1 MTAAPG
7 GREAPTPIPP
17 PPNFPVTWEN
27 PEDEGLFW
35 QTDPM
40 HFPEPTTPIMVRVG
54 EAINEGFRLAGMA
67 YEMPVT
73 LRYHRINTYH
83 YKTILPAVP
92 PEEMETQGKR
102 AEAKLQLAV
111 GRLWELWDSQLLPEF
126 KGILDFWETFDLR
139 GAPMQALLAHLDE
152 TWNKLTRQWEIHFL
166 IAFPFLLSPSLFQEL
181 YQELFGQERGLDAYR
196 LLQGLGNKTVEGDH
210 ALWELSRKALASPA
224 VHRMLIEKETSEVL
238 TALENAPEAGGFLK
252 ELHAYLEEYGQR
264 TGVFAEMGCPGWIE
278 DPTTPIRNLKAFLA
292 QPDRDLPAELAAL
305 AEERERSIARAR
317 TKIKGYPQPVVE
329 QFEFLLKAAQDGTI
343 IQEDHNHWMD
353 QRGMY
358 KVRQVL
364 LEFGRRFAEAGV
376 IDDPEDVVYLTSDEL
391 RETATG
397 LPRGDQ
403 REVVAQRKA
412 EMDHFRGIQPP
423 PVLGTQPP
431 GPPPDDPMGRAMG
444 RFFGM
449 PPQEPSEPN
458 VIKGNAGSRGLARGP
473 ARVILS
479 LAQAGKLQKGDI
491 LVAPSTMPAW
501 TPLFA
506 TAAAAVTDAGGVLCH
521 YAIVAREYNIP
532 AVVGTGRAT
541 SVIQDGQTLEVDGD
555 AGEVRIIS

>member
-17 PPNFPVTWEN
+17 PSNFPVTWEN

-83 YKTILPAVP
+83 YKTILPVAP
-92 PEEMETQGKR
+92 PEEMEAQGKR
-102 AEAKLQLAV
+102 AEAKLQPAI
-111 GRLWELWDSQLLPEF
+111 GRLWALWDSDLLPEF

-139 GAPMQALLAHLDE
+139 AASMPALLTHLDE

-166 IAFPFLLSPSLFQEL
+166 IAFPFLLSPSLFQEI
-181 YQELFGQERGLDAYR
+181 YQELFGKERGLDAYR

-224 VHRMLIEKETSEVL
+224 VHRILTEKEASEVL
-238 TALENAPEAGGFLK
+238 TTLENAPEARGFLK

-264 TGVFAEMGCPGWIE
+264 TDVFAEMGCPGWIE
-278 DPTTPIRNLKAFLA
+278 GPTTPIRNLKAFLA
-292 QPDRDLPAELAAL
+292 QPDRDLSAELAAL

-317 TKIKGYPQPVVE
+317 TDIKGYPQPVIE
-329 QFEFLLKAAQDGTI
+329 QFDFLLKAAQDGTI

-364 LEFGRRFAEAGV
+364 LEFGRRFTEAGV

-391 RETATG
+391 RETGSG
-397 LPRGDQ
+397 LPQGDR
-403 REVVAQRKA
+403 RETVAKRKA

-506 TAAAAVTDAGGVLCH
+506 TAAAVVTDAGGVLCH
-521 YAIVAREYNIP
+521 CAIVAREYNIP

>member
-1 MTAAPG
+1 M
-7 GREAPTPIPP
+7 
-17 PPNFPVTWEN
+17 
-27 PEDEGLFW
+27 
-35 QTDPM
+35 
-40 HFPEPTTPIMVRVG
+40 
-54 EAINEGFRLAGMA
+54 
-67 YEMPVT
+67 
-73 LRYHRINTYH
+73 
-83 YKTILPAVP
+83 
-92 PEEMETQGKR
+92 
-102 AEAKLQLAV
+102 
-111 GRLWELWDSQLLPEF
+111 LPEF
-126 KGILDFWETFDLR
+126 KGILAFWEAFDLR
-139 GAPMQALLAHLDE
+139 NASMPALLAHMDE
-152 TWNKLTRQWEIHFL
+152 TWDKLVRQWEMHFL
-166 IAFPFLLSPSLFQEL
+166 IGFPFLLSPSLFQEI
-181 YQELFGQERGLDAYR
+181 YQELFGKERGLDAYR

-210 ALWELSRKALASPA
+210 ALWELSRKALVSPA
-224 VHRMLIEKETSEVL
+224 VHRILTEKEASQVL
-238 TALENAPEAGGFLK
+238 TALENAPEAGGFLE
-252 ELHAYLEEYGQR
+252 ELRAYLEEYGQR
-264 TGVFAEMGCPGWIE
+264 TDVFAEMGCPGWIE

-317 TKIKGYPQPVVE
+317 TDIKGYPQPVVE
-329 QFEFLLKAAQDGTI
+329 QFDFLLKAAQDGTI

-364 LEFGRRFAEAGV
+364 LEFGRRFTEAGV

-391 RETATG
+391 RETGSG
-397 LPRGDQ
+397 LPQGD
-403 REVVAQRKA
+403 RRDAVAQRKA
-412 EMDHFRGIQPP
+412 EMDHFRSIQPP

-506 TAAAAVTDAGGVLCH
+506 TAAAVVTDAGGVLCH
-521 YAIVAREYNIP
+521 CAIVAREYNIP